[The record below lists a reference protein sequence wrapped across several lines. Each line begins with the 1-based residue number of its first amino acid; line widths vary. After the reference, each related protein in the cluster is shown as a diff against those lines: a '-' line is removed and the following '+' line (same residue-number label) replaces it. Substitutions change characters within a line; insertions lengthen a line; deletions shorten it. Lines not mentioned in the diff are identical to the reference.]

1 MLERNSYFINYLL
14 IVSYSGF
21 IILFIFSLFAFTN
34 QEFYDI
40 KKNKHKKAGAMLL
53 ISSFVKIL
61 FKFKLII

>member
-34 QEFYDI
+34 QEFYQI
-40 KKNKHKKAGAMLL
+40 KKNKSKKAGAILL
-53 ISSFVKIL
+53 ISSFV
-61 FKFKLII
+61 

>member
-40 KKNKHKKAGAMLL
+40 KKNKYKKAGAMLL
-53 ISSFVKIL
+53 ISSFVYSFFI
-61 FKFKLII
+61 

>member
-40 KKNKHKKAGAMLL
+40 KKNKYKKAGAMLL
-53 ISSFVKIL
+53 ISSFVYSFL
-61 FKFKLII
+61 FNI